1 MTTTSS
7 VPALQ
12 GTATVNLPQPQA
24 FSFFTGSI
32 ASWWPNEYHI
42 GATDMVDTVLEPRV
56 DGRWYE
62 RGADGSE
69 CDWGRVLVRE
79 PPHRL
84 VVTWQINGHWQFD
97 DDPQRAS
104 EIEVRFVADGPGV
117 TRVTLDHRHLDRLVQ
132 GQAMHDQIAGGGG
145 GWGTVLGRFASAAEA
160 MGQ

>member
-12 GTATVNLPQPQA
+12 GTATVNLPQSEA
-24 FSFFTGSI
+24 FSFFTRSI
-32 ASWWPNEYHI
+32 GSWWPNEYHI
-42 GATDMVDTVLEPRV
+42 GQADMVDTVLEPRV

-69 CDWGRVLVRE
+69 CDWGRVLVWE

-145 GWGTVLGRFASAAEA
+145 GWGTVLGRFASTAEA
-160 MGQ
+160 TAQ

>member
-1 MTTTSS
+1 M
-7 VPALQ
+7 
-12 GTATVNLPQPQA
+12 
-24 FSFFTGSI
+24 
-32 ASWWPNEYHI
+32 
-42 GATDMVDTVLEPRV
+42 
-56 DGRWYE
+56 
-62 RGADGSE
+62 
-69 CDWGRVLVRE
+69 LVWE

-145 GWGTVLGRFASAAEA
+145 GWGTVLGRFASTAEA
-160 MGQ
+160 TAQ